1 MSMTEGA
8 RANITMSVSVSE
20 MYKEIGEN
28 YRDQLHWREKLFA
41 GFLAVLA
48 ALAVAFYHTY
58 PASKNGWNRF
68 AWIVLLVGF
77 LLALVF
83 LAADNR
89 CAQGIRH
96 IRKCGK
102 ELEAPLK
109 GVYTM
114 TVELAPKTFFEHL
127 TTHTWVLR
135 LLYGFTAIFL
145 FIATIVLLGATGGDE
160 RGVTG
165 GEAMSELNQMAI
177 VFAIYNLIIALIG
190 LAVVNLGYRLLCHLF
205 TEEDVRKKV
214 VSDGWG
220 AFFKRGVVALSIPF
234 VVLGF
239 FMIIGSLRGCV
250 VGIDLSDMLHK
261 SFPAVTSSQQTQ
273 LPSKVTP

>member
-8 RANITMSVSVSE
+8 RADTTMAVSVSE

-58 PASKNGWNRF
+58 HNYEDGWDMF
-68 AWIVLLVGF
+68 AWIVPLVGF

-89 CAQGIRH
+89 CAQGIRRM
-96 IRKCGK
+96 RKYGK

-109 GVYTM
+109 GVYAM
-114 TVELAPKTFFEHL
+114 TVELEPKNFFAHV
-127 TTHTWVLR
+127 TSHTWVLR
-135 LLYGFTAIFL
+135 LLYGLTAIFL
-145 FIATIVLLGATGGDE
+145 FIVTIVLLGATGGDE

-177 VFAIYNLIIALIG
+177 VFAIYNLSIALIG
-190 LAVVNLGYRLLCHLF
+190 LAVVYLGYELLCRLYAY
-205 TEEDVRKKV
+205 EDTRKKV

-220 AFFKRGVVALSIPF
+220 SFFRVGAPSILFVGLGVF
-234 VVLGF
+234 
-239 FMIIGSLRGCV
+239 IIIASLQGCI
-250 VGIDLSDMLHK
+250 GIDLSDTLHK
-261 SFPAVTSSQQTQ
+261 SFPTVTSPQQTK
-273 LPSKVTP
+273 LPSKATP